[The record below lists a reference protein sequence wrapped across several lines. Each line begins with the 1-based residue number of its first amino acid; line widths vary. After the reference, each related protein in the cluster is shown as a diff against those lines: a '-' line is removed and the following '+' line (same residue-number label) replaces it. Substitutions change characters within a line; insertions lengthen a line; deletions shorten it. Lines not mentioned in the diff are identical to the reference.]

1 MQAERVSATSSARNR
16 KLADMSRKEKIEI
29 AASILSADF
38 SRLGEQVKE
47 ALEAGIRWIHVDI
60 MDGHFVPNLSMGPQV
75 VRSLRPIADRFGS
88 RLHAHLMIMEPD
100 RYLAD
105 FVRAG
110 ANSVSVHVETCTHL
124 HRTLQEI
131 RALGARSGVALN
143 PASPLSTLEE
153 ILPELDFVLI
163 MTVEPGFGGQQFIP
177 SSLNKIDRL
186 RSMLMERDLDRILI
200 VADGGIHTKTAGPVV
215 RAGATILVAGS
226 AIFNEQASVAENLRQ
241 LRSAI
246 ERPPGRRRKGE

>member
-1 MQAERVSATSSARNR
+1 
-16 KLADMSRKEKIEI
+16 MSREEKIQI

-47 ALEAGIRWIHVDI
+47 ALEAGVGWIHVDV

-75 VRSLRPIADRFGS
+75 VRSLRSVADRFGS
-88 RLHAHLMIMEPD
+88 RLHVHLMIMEPD

-110 ANSVSVHVETCTHL
+110 ANSVSVHVETCPHL

-131 RALGARSGVALN
+131 RVLGARSGVALN
-143 PASPLSTLEE
+143 PATPLSTLEE
-153 ILPELDFVLI
+153 ILPELDFVLV
-163 MTVEPGFGGQQFIP
+163 MTVEPGFGGQEFIP

-186 RSMLMERDLDRILI
+186 RRMLTERRLDRVLI
-200 VADGGIHTKTAGPVV
+200 AVDGGIGAQTAGAVT
-215 RAGATILVAGS
+215 RAGVTVLVAGS
-226 AIFNEQASVAENLRQ
+226 AIFNDRASVAENLRQ

-246 ERPPGRRRKGE
+246 ERSPGRTKKGK